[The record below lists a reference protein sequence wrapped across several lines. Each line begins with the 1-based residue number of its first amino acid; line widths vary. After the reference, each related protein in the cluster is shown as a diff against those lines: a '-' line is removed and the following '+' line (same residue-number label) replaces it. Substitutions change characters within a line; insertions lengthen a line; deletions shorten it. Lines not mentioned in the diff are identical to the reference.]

1 MTLVCP
7 ICQGPINSWEP
18 TVMTDAGRAH
28 RFKVTCEKT
37 IEDTNE
43 FEKHCGIVIEEAKK
57 L

>member
-1 MTLVCP
+1 
-7 ICQGPINSWEP
+7 
-18 TVMTDAGRAH
+18 MTDAGRAH